1 MSEMTAEAANRT
13 LVCSVLFIDIVGY
26 SKKGVTEQVRIKQ
39 AFNSVLGNALEQV
52 PPRERVVVD
61 TGDGAAVTFLGDP
74 EGALFVALAVL
85 DAVGELPVR
94 MGINLGPVSLMK
106 DINGSDNVIGDGINV
121 AERVMSFAAQDQLLV
136 SRSFFE
142 VVSLLA
148 PDYAAMFRHE
158 PTRTDKHERAHD
170 LYSVTDAVRV
180 GRRVQEAQARLKS
193 QRRSA
198 APEPRD
204 AGPAQIFDAGTHFI
218 VSGHSQSRVQ
228 EAVQA
233 LRLQGCKLIS
243 PVSQVGSK
251 WVASVEN
258 PRLANPATVQEMGFK
273 RFISGPTREAVLAK
287 IQELVERGAVLIRD
301 AELADGVWTAVC
313 EKT

>member
-1 MSEMTAEAANRT
+1 MTADTANRT

-26 SKKGVTEQVRIKQ
+26 SKKGVTDQVRIKR
-39 AFNSVLGNALEQV
+39 AFNHVLSNALEQV
-52 PPRERVVVD
+52 PARERVVVD

-74 EGALFVALAVL
+74 EGALYVALAVL
-85 DAVGELPVR
+85 DAVGEVPVR
-94 MGINLGPVSLMK
+94 MGLNLGPVSLMK
-106 DINGSDNVIGDGINV
+106 DINGLDNVIGDGINA

-142 VVSLLA
+142 VVSLLS
-148 PDYAAMFRHE
+148 PDYAALFRHE
-158 PTRTDKHERAHD
+158 PSRTDKHERAHE
-170 LYSVTDAVRV
+170 LYSVIDAVRV
-180 GRRVQEAQARLKS
+180 GRRVQEVQARLKS
-193 QRRSA
+193 QRRA
-198 APEPRD
+198 VPDPAD

-218 VSGHSQSRVQ
+218 VSGLSQSRVQ

-243 PVSQVGSK
+243 PVAQVGSK
-251 WVASVEN
+251 WLASVDN

-273 RFISGPTREAVLAK
+273 RFISGPTREAVMAR
-287 IQELVERGAVLIRD
+287 VEDLLGRGAVLIRE
-301 AELADGVWTAVC
+301 AEFADGVWTAVC

>member
-1 MSEMTAEAANRT
+1 MTADTANRT

-26 SKKGVTEQVRIKQ
+26 SKKGVTDQVRIKR
-39 AFNSVLGNALEQV
+39 AFNHVLSNALEQV
-52 PPRERVVVD
+52 PARERVVVD

-74 EGALFVALAVL
+74 EGALYVALAVL
-85 DAVGELPVR
+85 DAVGEVPVR
-94 MGINLGPVSLMK
+94 MGLNLGPVSLMK
-106 DINGSDNVIGDGINV
+106 DINGLDNVIGDGINA

-142 VVSLLA
+142 VVSLLS
-148 PDYAAMFRHE
+148 PDYAALFRHE
-158 PTRTDKHERAHD
+158 PSRTDKHERAHE

-180 GRRVQEAQARLKS
+180 GRRVQEVQARLKS
-193 QRRSA
+193 QRRA
-198 APEPRD
+198 VPDPAD

-218 VSGHSQSRVQ
+218 VSGLSQSRVQ

-243 PVSQVGSK
+243 PVAQVGSK
-251 WVASVEN
+251 WLASVDN

-273 RFISGPTREAVLAK
+273 RFISGPTREAVMAR
-287 IQELVERGAVLIRD
+287 VEDLLGRGAVLIRE
-301 AELADGVWTAVC
+301 AEFADGVWTAVC

>member
-1 MSEMTAEAANRT
+1 MTADTANRT

-26 SKKGVTEQVRIKQ
+26 SKKGVTDQVRIKR
-39 AFNSVLGNALEQV
+39 AFNHVLSNALEQV
-52 PPRERVVVD
+52 PARERVVVD

-74 EGALFVALAVL
+74 EGALYVALAVL
-85 DAVGELPVR
+85 DAVGEVPVR
-94 MGINLGPVSLMK
+94 MGLNLGPVSLMK
-106 DINGSDNVIGDGINV
+106 DINGLDNVIGDGINA
-121 AERVMSFAAQDQLLV
+121 AERVMSFATQDQLLV

-142 VVSLLA
+142 VVSLLS
-148 PDYAAMFRHE
+148 PDYAALFRHE
-158 PTRTDKHERAHD
+158 PSRTDKHERAHE

-180 GRRVQEAQARLKS
+180 GRRVQEVQARLKS
-193 QRRSA
+193 QRRA
-198 APEPRD
+198 VPDPAD

-218 VSGHSQSRVQ
+218 VSGLSQSRVQ

-243 PVSQVGSK
+243 PVAQVGSK
-251 WVASVEN
+251 WLASVDN

-273 RFISGPTREAVLAK
+273 RFISGPTREAVMAR
-287 IQELVERGAVLIRD
+287 VEDLLGRGAVLIRE
-301 AELADGVWTAVC
+301 AEFADGVWTAVC

>member
-1 MSEMTAEAANRT
+1 MTTETANRT

-39 AFNSVLGNALEQV
+39 AFNHVLSNALEQV

-61 TGDGAAVTFLGDP
+61 TGDGAAITFLGDP
-74 EGALFVALAVL
+74 EGALYVALAVL
-85 DAVGELPVR
+85 DAVGEVPVR

-142 VVSLLA
+142 VASLLS
-148 PDYAAMFRHE
+148 PDYAALFRHE
-158 PTRTDKHERAHD
+158 PSRTDKHERAHD

-180 GRRVQEAQARLKS
+180 GRRVQEAQARLKT
-193 QRRSA
+193 RRRT
-198 APEPRD
+198 APEPAD
-204 AGPAQIFDAGTHFI
+204 AGPAQIFDAGTHYI
-218 VSGHSQSRVQ
+218 VSGHSRSRVQ
-228 EAVQA
+228 EAVEA

-243 PVSQVGSK
+243 PAAQVGSK
-251 WVASVEN
+251 WLASVEN
-258 PRLANPATVQEMGFK
+258 PRLANPATVQDMGFK
-273 RFISGPTREAVLAK
+273 RFISGPTRESVMAK
-287 IQELVERGAVLIRD
+287 VQDLLERGAVLIQE